1 MVMLDDQP
9 TYRIWGKPPFT
20 TVILHKGP
28 GAAGDVASLAN
39 ELGKHSGV
47 IEPFQTGITIKS
59 QINEIKFVIEEKTKK
74 PVVLIGHSWGAWL
87 GFIFTSHHP
96 ELIKKLIM
104 VGTPPFEDKDV
115 AVMRKIREDRI
126 SNLEKNKFDKIT
138 SGLKINPKESF
149 QKMGELMSKIDS
161 YDLLPIHDEVDFRSD
176 IYTSIWNEA
185 EKMRKEN
192 QLLHLTTKISCPV
205 IAIHGDYDPHPWQG
219 VKIPLEERILEFK
232 FILLEKCGHY
242 PWKEKFARES
252 FLKKMI
258 EELV

>member
-1 MVMLDDQP
+1 MLDDHQG
-9 TYRIWGKPPFT
+9 YRIWGKLPLT
-20 TVILHKGP
+20 TVILHGGP

-39 ELGKHSGV
+39 ELGEYFGV
-47 IEPFQTGITIKS
+47 IEPFQTGATIQA
-59 QINEIKFVIEEKTKK
+59 QIDELSVVIEENATK

-87 GFIFTSHHP
+87 GFIFSSHHP
-96 ELIKKLIM
+96 ELVKKLIM

-115 AVMRKIREDRI
+115 ALMRKIREDRI
-126 SNLEKNKFDKIT
+126 SNHEKTQLAKIT
-138 SGLKINPKESF
+138 IGLKTDPKESF

-161 YDLLPIHDEVDFRSD
+161 YELLPIHDEVDFRSD
-176 IYTSIWNEA
+176 IYSSIWGEA

-192 QLLHLTTKISCPV
+192 HLLRLTNKISCPV

-219 VKIPLEERILEFK
+219 VKIPLEERILDFR
-232 FILLEKCGHY
+232 FIFLEKCGHY